1 MVSLTSL
8 DLSFNQIRNEGASA
22 IANSQHMVSLTSLNL
37 NVNEIR
43 DDVKWVIR
51 DLLRQTHPKCS
62 VSL

>member
-43 DDVKWVIR
+43 DDVK
-51 DLLRQTHPKCS
+51 
-62 VSL
+62 